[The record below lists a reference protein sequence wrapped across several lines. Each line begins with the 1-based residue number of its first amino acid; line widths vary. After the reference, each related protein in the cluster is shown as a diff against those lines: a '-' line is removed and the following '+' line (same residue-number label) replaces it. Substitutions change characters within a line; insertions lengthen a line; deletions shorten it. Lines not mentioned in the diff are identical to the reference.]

1 MTEQFILEFAP
12 LRLNQQGYTRYHLRH
27 RDFIVEAGV
36 TITIPAFNE
45 MFFIIDEPPGL
56 VVDSDYGMY
65 DSTDDPIPECIH
77 IHRGEIKITNP
88 GDAKRRIKF
97 IQAIIVN

>member
-1 MTEQFILEFAP
+1 MTELFILEFAP
-12 LRLNQQGYTRYHLRH
+12 MRLRQQGYTRFHLRH
-27 RDFIVEAGV
+27 RDFIVEAGS

-65 DSTDDPIPECIH
+65 DSTDYPIPESVH
-77 IHRGEIKITNP
+77 VHRGEIQISNP
-88 GDAKRRIKF
+88 GVVKRRIKF

>member
-1 MTEQFILEFAP
+1 MTEQFILQFAP
-12 LRLNQQGYTRYHLRH
+12 LRMRQQGYTKYHIRH
-27 RDFIVEAGV
+27 RDFVIDAGTTIV
-36 TITIPAFNE
+36 IPAYNE

-56 VVDSDYGMY
+56 IVDSDYGMY
-65 DSTDDPIPECIH
+65 DSTDDPISESTH

-88 GDAKRRIKF
+88 GLEKRRIKF

>member
-1 MTEQFILEFAP
+1 M
-12 LRLNQQGYTRYHLRH
+12 
-27 RDFIVEAGV
+27 
-36 TITIPAFNE
+36 
-45 MFFIIDEPPGL
+45 
-56 VVDSDYGMY
+56 VDSDYGMY
-65 DSTDDPIPECIH
+65 DSTDDPIPESIH